1 MTLILFYLQSSNVLI
16 VSGDTYNGLVNGNV
30 EAGLSNVHQLRV
42 SYGPQGGLGLI
53 SGYVLDSRFS
63 ELGREGRLT
72 KVLHETRNLATGSTK
87 GIGIDENTAL
97 VVTNVFTQPVGKVTN
112 TLTHSA
118 SGYE

>member
-1 MTLILFYLQSSNVLI
+1 MNLIFFYLQSSNVLI
-16 VSGDTYNGLVNGNV
+16 VSGDTYNGLVNGVV
-30 EAGLSNVHQLRV
+30 EADLIDMHQFRV
-42 SYGPQGGLGLI
+42 SYGPRGGLGLI

-112 TLTHSA
+112 TLTHSV
-118 SGYE
+118 

>member
-1 MTLILFYLQSSNVLI
+1 MLLVNGS
-16 VSGDTYNGLVNGNV
+16 TYNGLVNGVV
-30 EAGLSNVHQLRV
+30 EADLIDMHQFRV
-42 SYGPQGGLGLI
+42 SYGPRGGLGLI

-112 TLTHSA
+112 TLTHSV
-118 SGYE
+118 